1 MHIKHLDICGE
12 GSVAMMPVSLTF
24 SHLQACS
31 AEKKGK
37 EGDGDELS
45 DVAHN

>member
-1 MHIKHLDICGE
+1 MHIKHLDVCRE
-12 GSVAMMPVSLTF
+12 ESVTTLPVSLTF
-24 SHLQACS
+24 SHLQARG